1 MADQMAEQA
10 SLKDEKRARLRKKGG
25 EWLKSVR
32 EDAGLTQR
40 ELAARLDF
48 KIYTFI
54 SQLEVGQGKIPLD
67 RYGEW
72 ARALKVDEYDFA
84 LKAFSY
90 YEPAIYEIV
99 KAGRARKRV
108 FQKSA
113 TE

>member
-10 SLKDEKRARLRKKGG
+10 SLKDEKRAHLRKKGG

-32 EDAGLTQR
+32 EEAGLTQR

-48 KIYTFI
+48 RIYTFI
-54 SQLEVGQGKIPLD
+54 SQLEVGQGKIPLE

-99 KAGRARKRV
+99 RAGKTRKRYLP
-108 FQKSA
+108 KNTS
-113 TE
+113 E